1 MLNFLARAVLVIL
14 AILIAGFLALNARS
28 LYEGIFFYVARSV
41 AYQPTPL
48 HPVSRSGRFASLYDL
63 VRLTNNGRED
73 YILAQL
79 EQTQVLVTKI
89 PVSGSPIPNL
99 LVRFKPEGPYSL
111 FSAHYDKYYDK
122 IEYQGASDN
131 TAADSVLLASII
143 ELARQGYRGSAAFL
157 FVAAEE
163 TGLQGSAAF
172 VEYARSNGIAIREDI
187 NFDDLGRSRLAI
199 RPSAHTPGFIFFVPL
214 YGDVAFDGSAFRPS
228 PTYPPANPRLTQ
240 ALLRVQPDIQVLE
253 RFTALS
259 DSNTFQSNGIDAVSI
274 SSDDMRYL
282 ELTWD
287 TYYDH
292 VELVDEQN
300 LDLAFDLIT
309 RYAQQVDA
317 GK

>member
-1 MLNFLARAVLVIL
+1 MLVRTIPVIL
-14 AILIAGFLALNARS
+14 AFLIVGLLALNARS
-28 LYEGIFFYVARSV
+28 LYEGILFYVAKSIR
-41 AYQPTPL
+41 YPPTSL

-73 YILAQL
+73 YILAHL
-79 EQTQVLVTKI
+79 ERTQVLVTKI
-89 PVSGSPIPNL
+89 PVSGSPVPNI
-99 LVRFKPEGPYSL
+99 LVRFKPEGSYAL
-111 FSAHYDKYYDK
+111 FSAHYDKYHDN

-131 TAADSVLLASII
+131 TAAVSVLLASIE
-143 ELARQGYRGSAAFL
+143 ELAKQDYRGSAAFL

-163 TGLQGSAAF
+163 TGLQGSEAF
-172 VEYARSNGIAIREDI
+172 VEYARANGLAIREDI
-187 NFDDLGRSRLAI
+187 NFDGLGRSRLAI
-199 RPSAHTPGFIFFVPL
+199 RPSAPVPGYMFAVPF
-214 YGDVAFDGSAFRPS
+214 YGNVAFDGSAFRPS
-228 PTYPPANPRLTQ
+228 PGYPPANLRLTQ
-240 ALLRVQPDIQVLE
+240 ALVRIQPDIQVLE

-287 TYYDH
+287 TYYDR

-309 RYAQQVDA
+309 RYAQQMDA